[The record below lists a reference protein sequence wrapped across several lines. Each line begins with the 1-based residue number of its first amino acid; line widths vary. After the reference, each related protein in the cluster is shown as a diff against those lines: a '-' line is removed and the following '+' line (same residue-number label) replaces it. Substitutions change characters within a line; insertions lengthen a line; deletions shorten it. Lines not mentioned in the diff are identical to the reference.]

1 MYKLTDKQLSELV
14 LLLSVPQIAE
24 MFPRYTP
31 TERTI
36 YRRLNRNGISRPDKA
51 RSAYRTSLL
60 LDAPP
65 NLTDREALVLI
76 NKNIQDRVEDFR
88 VLVEIDAEDSRARL
102 NQ

>member
-51 RSAYRTSLL
+51 RRAYRTSLL

-88 VLVEIDAEDSRARL
+88 VLVEIDAEDSRTRFS
-102 NQ
+102 Q